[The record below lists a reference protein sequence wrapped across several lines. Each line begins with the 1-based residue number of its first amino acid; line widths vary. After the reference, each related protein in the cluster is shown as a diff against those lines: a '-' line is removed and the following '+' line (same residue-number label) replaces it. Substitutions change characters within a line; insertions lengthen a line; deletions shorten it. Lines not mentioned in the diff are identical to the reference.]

1 MEKLLSWLL
10 PVLGG
15 GWAGWVEGTGVPRLS
30 AIVPED
36 SPWERKGQ
44 QVPTGSSL
52 LLASVAPLGVNYPPS
67 RRPLH
72 GPGEVLGLEDLI
84 PRGDRAA
91 PVGSGEKHGAV
102 SQDTRWCPWQVV

>member
-30 AIVPED
+30 AIVPEV